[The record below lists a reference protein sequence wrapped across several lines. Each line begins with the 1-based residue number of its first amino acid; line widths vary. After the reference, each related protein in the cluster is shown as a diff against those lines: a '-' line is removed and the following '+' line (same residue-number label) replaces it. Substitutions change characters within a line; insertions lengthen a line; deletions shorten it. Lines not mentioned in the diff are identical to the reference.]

1 METAAF
7 NGHTTQVTAMG
18 LFPIAGAME
27 RYTFQA

>member
-1 METAAF
+1 MSAQWKQAAF

-27 RYTFQA
+27 R